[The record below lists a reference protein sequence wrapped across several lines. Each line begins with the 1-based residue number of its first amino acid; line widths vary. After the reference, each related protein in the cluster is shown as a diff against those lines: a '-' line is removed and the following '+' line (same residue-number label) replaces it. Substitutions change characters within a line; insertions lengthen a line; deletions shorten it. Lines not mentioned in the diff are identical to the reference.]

1 MTNLTNAG
9 RWIGGAVL
17 AGYILDISSNFFLQP
32 MIRNGTGAMGL
43 FGGAAEQPGLISLI
57 VLIGMV
63 SGVISLI
70 WAALLCQLSTARP
83 FAWLAF
89 LYLGLKASSFGMGGS
104 EIASYSIFRSIG
116 DAMLAAPGSD
126 LAKLAEPIWTLVT
139 SQRDGLHFPHMLLG
153 GTGAFVFYV
162 ILYQSRWIPRW
173 LATAGLL
180 ATASQM
186 TGGLHRRALW
196 RGDILLSRTTSAGS
210 TGRWVMACMAWV
222 CSGSGF
228 RRSGAAAVAKVRRV

>member
-70 WAALLCQLSTARP
+70 WAALLCQLSTTRP

-186 TGGLHRRALW
+186 TGVFTGVLFGEVIFYFLAPLALVQLVVGLWLVW
-196 RGDILLSRTTSAGS
+196 RG
-210 TGRWVMACMAWV
+210 
-222 CSGSGF
+222 F
-228 RRSGAAAVAKVRRV
+228 VADPASEDPALRQLQS

>member
-186 TGGLHRRALW
+186 TGVFTGVLFGEVIFYFLAPLALVQLVVGLWLVW
-196 RGDILLSRTTSAGS
+196 RG
-210 TGRWVMACMAWV
+210 
-222 CSGSGF
+222 F
-228 RRSGAAAVAKVRRV
+228 VADPASEDPALRQLQS